1 MYKRWIGIF
10 FVLTIL
16 LCGCSG
22 KAEDGENAR
31 ECETETVPGK
41 GALEDTDEGIS
52 ESGDADGNRENGT
65 ADMTGDM
72 PETDTEEMK
81 GERISESGAEDNP
94 LENVPDDPSGNMP
107 GNTAGDVAQ
116 DTSGI
121 FARLPSQFYC
131 GSSAG
136 AWGEEIDLMV
146 NSNGSFLGHYTD
158 AESLHSDEGGY
169 NMIVR
174 QSDFSGWFAEPVQ
187 LDAHIY
193 TTSVERLML
202 EWDGEDEIINDI
214 LYHYVEPCGL
224 SESAEILIYTP
235 GTPIEDVAEEIVRI
249 SSLDQEGREVLP
261 EGYYGIYNATD
272 GYGFW
277 AIHNDCLWNYEYTG
291 STGKAEV
298 RLSPSVW
305 SSYLSINTELSG
317 MYFWFD
323 WDEDDQTDF
332 WVHEDSITAGYQMHL
347 DFNED
352 RSKVTLTLTSDL
364 GISLVKYGG
373 TKEGV
378 LTVELKRTK
387 Q

>member
-1 MYKRWIGIF
+1 MYKRWIGL
-10 FVLTIL
+10 FVMLTVL
-16 LCGCSG
+16 LCGCSE
-22 KAEDGENAR
+22 KAEDGGNALDS
-31 ECETETVPGK
+31 ETETMPGD

-52 ESGDADGNRENGT
+52 GSGDADGTRENGT

-72 PETDTEEMK
+72 PEAGTEDMQE
-81 GERISESGAEDNP
+81 ESIPESGAENNP
-94 LENVPDDPSGNMP
+94 AKTVPDNS
-107 GNTAGDVAQ
+107 AGDTPEDMAREG
-116 DTSGI
+116 DGI
-121 FARLPSQFYC
+121 FARLPFQFYC

-136 AWGEEIDLMV
+136 AWGETIDLMV

-158 AESLHSDEGGY
+158 AESLDSDEDGY
-169 NMIVR
+169 SMIVR
-174 QSDFSGWFAEPVQ
+174 QSDFSGWFAQPVQ

-193 TTSVERLML
+193 ATSVERLML

-249 SSLDQEGREVLP
+249 SSLDQERREVLP
-261 EGYYGIYNATD
+261 EGCYGIYNATD

-298 RLSPSVW
+298 RLRPSVW
-305 SSYLSINTELSG
+305 SSHLSINTELSG